1 MIFLYR
7 TNCSEHTLI
16 FIISVFFFVYQA
28 CKNGLVQHLEHLLF
42 YGAEINARTASGN
55 TALHVAALNNQVGWY
70 HNSNSYKKVIVCVNL
85 NVPHEQHG
93 NQTCLDP
100 PSLELTSPTCRLYA
114 MQQRQG
120 LVLVCVVA
128 SFLHSCVMFS
138 FTMKLEVRCLAVQA
152 SSYCFETLWLHQNLC
167 FFLLPKVW
175 CSFLASVHYYERNS
189 KTGHG
194 KTKLTRTCF
203 TRQYFFSCLFSFL
216 LVFISTI
223 SFQLALLF
231 RSALGLKFACNFT
244 NKHEPVQLPC

>member
-167 FFLLPKVW
+167 FFLLPKV
-175 CSFLASVHYYERNS
+175 
-189 KTGHG
+189 
-194 KTKLTRTCF
+194 
-203 TRQYFFSCLFSFL
+203 
-216 LVFISTI
+216 
-223 SFQLALLF
+223 
-231 RSALGLKFACNFT
+231 
-244 NKHEPVQLPC
+244 